1 MSRLTYLI
9 WALVLGVI
17 NLAAIGFL
25 IVYSNGGE
33 DNVAWLLLTG
43 ILWIPILFA
52 TIIINFGFLLCFLF
66 PAADFSRFDPEKWM
80 KGKKKSFKRSRR
92 RNPVLHFL
100 YEVWDEVF
108 D

>member
-17 NLAAIGFL
+17 NLAAIGFI
-25 IVYSNGGE
+25 IVYANRGTEHLG
-33 DNVAWLLLTG
+33 VLLYSA
-43 ILWIPILFA
+43 IVWIPILLASIVFNFA
-52 TIIINFGFLLCFLF
+52 FLFCFLF
-66 PAADFSRFDPEKWM
+66 PAANFSRFDPEKWM

-92 RNPVLHFL
+92 RNPVVHFL